1 MNDPVRVRYAPS
13 PTGEPHLGNIRTAL
27 FNWLF
32 ARHHGGRFIVRIEDT
47 DQQRYI
53 PQAIPAILDALT
65 WLGLTWDEGPNPDS
79 AEDIGPFAPY
89 TQSARLEHYHQIA
102 TGLLSR
108 GLAYRCYC
116 TPERLA
122 QMREEQRT
130 GGLEVGYDLRCRTL
144 SDKELR
150 HLSQASVSHVIRFK
164 VPSTGITTVND
175 LIRGH
180 VAWENKLLDDF
191 VILKS
196 DGFPTYHL
204 GVVTD
209 DHLMKI
215 SHVLRAEE
223 WLPST
228 PKHLLLYAA
237 MDWTPPHFGHLPM
250 LLGPDRSK
258 LSKRHGATSTLAY
271 RELGFLP
278 EATLNFL
285 ALLGW
290 SLDDQSEVITR
301 ETIVSMFSLERVNR
315 SPAIFNIDKLSWMN
329 GIYIRKLSVGGL
341 ADRLLPFL
349 EQPEADGGLPD
360 KIRRPIDRDYLMLI
374 TPLIQERLKT
384 LAEGPVWVSFF
395 LEDEVNHDPAILVQK
410 GMDLNH
416 TKEILETTLTRLEA
430 LSSWDPFVLED
441 TLRSLADELDLKPG
455 ILFGTLRAAVTGRIA
470 TPPLFQTLSV
480 LGRDRSLDRLK
491 AATV

>member
-1 MNDPVRVRYAPS
+1 
-13 PTGEPHLGNIRTAL
+13 
-27 FNWLF
+27 
-32 ARHHGGRFIVRIEDT
+32 
-47 DQQRYI
+47 
-53 PQAIPAILDALT
+53 
-65 WLGLTWDEGPNPDS
+65 
-79 AEDIGPFAPY
+79 
-89 TQSARLEHYHQIA
+89 
-102 TGLLSR
+102 
-108 GLAYRCYC
+108 
-116 TPERLA
+116 
-122 QMREEQRT
+122 
-130 GGLEVGYDLRCRTL
+130 
-144 SDKELR
+144 
-150 HLSQASVSHVIRFK
+150 
-164 VPSTGITTVND
+164 
-175 LIRGH
+175 
-180 VAWENKLLDDF
+180 
-191 VILKS
+191 
-196 DGFPTYHL
+196 
-204 GVVTD
+204 
-209 DHLMKI
+209 
-215 SHVLRAEE
+215 
-223 WLPST
+223 
-228 PKHLLLYAA
+228 
-237 MDWTPPHFGHLPM
+237 
-250 LLGPDRSK
+250 
-258 LSKRHGATSTLAY
+258 
-271 RELGFLP
+271 
-278 EATLNFL
+278 
-285 ALLGW
+285 
-290 SLDDQSEVITR
+290 
-301 ETIVSMFSLERVNR
+301 MFSLERVNR